1 MKTIR
6 ELTLTVITAL
16 FVVTVALLWA
26 SASPKVTGQTTPPL
40 PSRHWPR
47 PASHRTRS
55 DCPPWTVYFKRLGED
70 STPEFSVMVSAR
82 NHSLWVT
89 WMATET
95 SIFWSATAFLAR
107 RAFLF

>member
-26 SASPKVTGQTTPPL
+26 SASPKGDRKNPPPL

-55 DCPPWTVYFKRLGED
+55 DCRLGRFI
-70 STPEFSVMVSAR
+70 SSA
-82 NHSLWVT
+82 
-89 WMATET
+89 
-95 SIFWSATAFLAR
+95 LAR
-107 RAFLF
+107 IRYRSFR

>member
-6 ELTLTVITAL
+6 QLTLTVITAL

-26 SASPKVTGQTTPPL
+26 SASAKGTRQT
-40 PSRHWPR
+40 SPR
-47 PASHRTRS
+47 FAFAPQAGSGLHVRVGGL
-55 DCPPWTVYFKRLGED
+55 WTAYFKRLGED
-70 STPEFSVMVSAR
+70 SIPEFSVRVSAR

-95 SIFWSATAFLAR
+95 SIFWSATVFLAR